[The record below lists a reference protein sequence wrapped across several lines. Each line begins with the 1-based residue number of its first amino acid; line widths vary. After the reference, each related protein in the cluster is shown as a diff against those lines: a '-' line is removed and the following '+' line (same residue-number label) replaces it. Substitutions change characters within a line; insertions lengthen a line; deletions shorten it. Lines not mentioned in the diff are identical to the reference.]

1 MTDDDGVRIADVRDY
16 AGAIKR
22 NKPRMDMGGHGHG
35 IETIREDDYKGHHI
49 VVRTRYEIE
58 VDGKPITGHMALTN
72 DGRIHYHAVPNVSF
86 PSAIALVRQLIDA
99 FPDDFP
105 TDGSGHHGGMDM

>member
-1 MTDDDGVRIADVRDY
+1 MTDDGVRIADVREY
-16 AGAIKR
+16 AQAIKR
-22 NKPRMDMGGHGHG
+22 NRPKMEMHHGHG

-58 VDGKPITGHMALTN
+58 VDGKSVTGHMALTN
-72 DGRIHYHAVPNVSF
+72 DGRVHYHAVPNVSF
-86 PSAIALVRQLIDA
+86 PSAITLVRQLIDV

-105 TDGSGHHGGMDM
+105 ADGSSDDGGMDM